1 MFLFLPP
8 CFPLS
13 LPPSFSFPSSFF
25 FPLFSLPPPKLT
37 ASITEEAMECERWG
51 TEEEVAMDVDVS
63 ETEQLQLISQI
74 QSTRD
79 SILPTSSLESFGIP
93 QDASPATF
101 CVSQPKQHTRSPLFC
116 SGSIDRG
123 CVNMFPRQHK
133 MVVLACLGNG
143 PPVGRGRAYLLLC
156 GFLLGSSCLN

>member
-1 MFLFLPP
+1 
-8 CFPLS
+8 
-13 LPPSFSFPSSFF
+13 
-25 FPLFSLPPPKLT
+25 
-37 ASITEEAMECERWG
+37 
-51 TEEEVAMDVDVS
+51 MDVDVS

-93 QDASPATF
+93 QDASPVTF

-133 MVVLACLGNG
+133 MVLLACLGNG
-143 PPVGRGRAYLLLC
+143 PLLE
-156 GFLLGSSCLN
+156 GEGHTFFYVASY